1 MWSLRAWWWR
11 RSGRPYGAATGV
23 GCVLCLESDCANGG
37 HCLNVMTDYSCSCP
51 PGYEG
56 DYCQVTAHT
65 FSVYSFIDYYHF
77 SRKMFTDRQ
86 RTLLQVRV
94 TITLANFRK
103 SVDTGSIN
111 TGFFYSLL
119 QQNILIVEYVYVFS
133 DPILKCGY
141 IS

>member
-1 MWSLRAWWWR
+1 
-11 RSGRPYGAATGV
+11 
-23 GCVLCLESDCANGG
+23 
-37 HCLNVMTDYSCSCP
+37 
-51 PGYEG
+51 
-56 DYCQVTAHT
+56 
-65 FSVYSFIDYYHF
+65 
-77 SRKMFTDRQ
+77 MFTDRQ